1 MTETTNEDGKKQITL
16 VDDQGNEELYTIL
29 FTFESD
35 DMEKSYIL
43 VYPAG
48 KEDDDEVD
56 IEAYA
61 LPKGE
66 DPTDP
71 QGGRLMP
78 IESEKEWDIVES
90 VLNTFL
96 DNDSDE

>member
-1 MTETTNEDGKKQITL
+1 MTETTSEDGKQQITL

-29 FTFESD
+29 FTFESE
-35 DMEKSYIL
+35 DMGKSYIL

-66 DPTDP
+66 DPSDP
-71 QGGRLMP
+71 QGGSLMP